1 VNDTTNVIASLLEFA
16 GDLPD
21 MYTPEISDNYK
32 GQIVGAIHTAVELI
46 RTHAL
51 PIGHPLAVE

>member
-1 VNDTTNVIASLLEFA
+1 VNTDDVISTLLEFA

-21 MYTPEISDNYK
+21 MYTPDIADMHK
-32 GQIVGAIHTAVELI
+32 RQILIAIYTAVELV

-51 PIGHPLAVE
+51 PIGHALAIE

>member
-1 VNDTTNVIASLLEFA
+1 MNTDDVIATLLEFA

-21 MYTPEISDNYK
+21 MATPEISDNYK
-32 GQIVGAIHTAVELI
+32 GQVVGAILAAVELV

-51 PIGHPLAVE
+51 PIGHALAIE

>member
-1 VNDTTNVIASLLEFA
+1 MNTDDVIATLLEFA
-16 GDLPD
+16 GDLPE

-32 GQIVGAIHTAVELI
+32 GQIIGAIHTAVELI

-51 PIGHPLAVE
+51 PIDHPLAVE

>member
-1 VNDTTNVIASLLEFA
+1 MNTNDVIATLLEFA

-21 MYTPEISDNYK
+21 MYTPDIADMHK
-32 GQIVGAIHTAVELI
+32 RHILTAIYTAVELV

-51 PIGHPLAVE
+51 PIGHALAIE

>member
-1 VNDTTNVIASLLEFA
+1 MNTDDVIATLLELA

-32 GQIVGAIHTAVELI
+32 GQILTAIYTAVELV